1 MICVHLRPKIIIMLE
16 VIKPGLLTTVQD
28 QGRWGYQCYGVAVAG
43 AMDAF
48 ALASANLLVGN
59 PEGAAGL
66 EMTLLGPTLR
76 FHRETNFALA
86 GADLGPRL
94 NGEPISNWT
103 CHLAQPGAVLDFA
116 GRKSGLR
123 AYLAISGG
131 IDVPPIMDSRA
142 TYLLGG
148 FGGLEGRALK
158 PQDRLPI
165 LPPAVEPLNFTG
177 RVFPEDHRPPYRK
190 NPTLRAVPGPFAD
203 FFPKEAIQVFFSTE
217 YTITPQSD
225 RMGYRLQGEP
235 LRRQKPK
242 ELISCGLANGTVQVP
257 PDGQPIILLADR
269 QSIGG
274 YPIIATLI
282 LADLPLIAQ
291 CAPGDQLRFSPV
303 SIEEAREEYLRLW
316 GKVRNFS

>member
-1 MICVHLRPKIIIMLE
+1 MIE

-43 AMDAF
+43 AMDGF

-66 EMTLLGPTLR
+66 EITLLGPTLR

-116 GRKSGLR
+116 GRKSGIR

-131 IDVPPIMDSRA
+131 VDVPLIMDSRA
-142 TYLLGG
+142 TYLLGR
-148 FGGLEGRALK
+148 FGGLEGRALR

-165 LPPAVEPLNFTG
+165 LAPAAQLRNFTG

-225 RMGYRLQGEP
+225 RMGYRFQGEP

-303 SIEEAREEYLRLW
+303 SIDEAREEYLRLW
-316 GKVRNFS
+316 GNLKRNFTAESAETAERP

>member
-1 MICVHLRPKIIIMLE
+1 MIE

-28 QGRWGYQCYGVAVAG
+28 KGRWGYQCYGVAVAG

-48 ALASANLLVGN
+48 ALASANRLVGN

-76 FHRETNFALA
+76 LHRETIFALA

-116 GRKSGLR
+116 GRKSGIR
-123 AYLAISGG
+123 SYLAISGG

-142 TYLLGG
+142 TYLLGH
-148 FGGLEGRALK
+148 FGGLEGRALRAR
-158 PQDRLPI
+158 DRLPI
-165 LPPAVEPLNFTG
+165 LPPAAGSRNFPG
-177 RVFPEDHRPPYRK
+177 RIFPEDLHPPYRK
-190 NPTLRAVPGPFAD
+190 NPTLRVVPGPFAE
-203 FFPKEAIQVFFSTE
+203 FFSGEAIQILFSTE

-242 ELISCGLANGTVQVP
+242 ELISCGLANGTIQVP

-274 YPIIATLI
+274 YPIVATLI

-291 CAPGDQLRFSPV
+291 CAPGDKLRFSPV

-316 GKVRNFS
+316 GKLRNFETI

>member
-1 MICVHLRPKIIIMLE
+1 MIE

-28 QGRWGYQCYGVAVAG
+28 KGRWGYQCYGVAVAG
-43 AMDAF
+43 AMDPF
-48 ALASANLLVGN
+48 ALASANRLVGN

-76 FHRETNFALA
+76 LHRETIFALA

-94 NGEPISNWT
+94 NGEPIPNWT
-103 CHLAQPGAVLDFA
+103 CHYAQSGALLDFA
-116 GRKSGLR
+116 GRKSGIR

-131 IDVPPIMDSRA
+131 IDVPPIMGSRA
-142 TYLLGG
+142 TYLLGR
-148 FGGLEGRALK
+148 FGGLDGRALK
-158 PQDRLPI
+158 PRDRLSI
-165 LPPAVEPLNFTG
+165 LPPAVESRNFNG
-177 RVFPEDHRPPYRK
+177 RVFPEDLRPPYRK
-190 NPTLRAVPGPFAD
+190 NPTLRVVPGPFAD
-203 FFPKEAIQVFFSTE
+203 FFSREAIQVLFSTE

-242 ELISCGLANGTVQVP
+242 ELISCGLANGTIQVP

-274 YPIIATLI
+274 YPIVATLI

-291 CAPGDQLRFSPV
+291 CAPGDKLRFSPV

-316 GKVRNFS
+316 GKLRNFETI

>member
-1 MICVHLRPKIIIMLE
+1 MLE

-43 AMDAF
+43 AMDTF
-48 ALASANLLVGN
+48 ALAAANLLVGN

-66 EMTLLGPTLR
+66 EMTILGPTLR
-76 FHRETNFALA
+76 ILREANFAIA

-103 CHLAQPGAVLDFA
+103 CHFAQPGAVLDFA
-116 GRKSGLR
+116 GRKSGIR

-131 IDVPPIMDSRA
+131 VDVPRIMDSRA
-142 TYLLGG
+142 TYLLGR
-148 FGGLEGRALK
+148 FGGLAGRALK
-158 PQDRLPI
+158 LRDRLPI
-165 LPPAVEPLNFTG
+165 LLPAAEPRNFPG
-177 RVFPEDHRPPYRK
+177 RIFPEEYRPPYRK
-190 NPTLRAVPGPFAD
+190 NPTLRVVPGPFAD
-203 FFPKEAIQVFFSTE
+203 FFSREAIQVFFSTE

-225 RMGYRLQGEP
+225 RMGYRLQGKP
-235 LRRQKPK
+235 LRREKAK
-242 ELISCGLANGTVQVP
+242 ELISCGLANGTIQVP

-274 YPIIATLI
+274 YPILATLI

-291 CAPGDQLRFSPV
+291 CAPGDLLRFSPV
-303 SIEEAREEYLRLW
+303 SVDEAREAYIRLW
-316 GKVRNFS
+316 ASVKTFFAAEGAEKKWEF

>member
-1 MICVHLRPKIIIMLE
+1 MLE

-48 ALASANLLVGN
+48 ALVSANLLVGN

-66 EMTLLGPTLR
+66 EMTLLGPALR
-76 FHRETNFALA
+76 FHRETNFAIA

-94 NGEPISNWT
+94 NGEPISNWV
-103 CHLAQPGAVLDFA
+103 CHLAQPGAILDFA
-116 GRKSGLR
+116 GRKNGVR

-131 IDVPPIMDSRA
+131 IDVPRIMDSRA

-158 PQDRLPI
+158 PRDRLPT
-165 LPPAVEPLNFTG
+165 LSPAAGPRNFAG
-177 RVFPEDHRPPYRK
+177 RVFPEDYRPPYRK
-190 NPTLRAVPGPFAD
+190 NPTLRVVPGPFAD
-203 FFPKEAIQVFFSTE
+203 FFSGEAIQVFFSTE

-235 LRRQKPK
+235 LRRQTPK
-242 ELISCGLANGTVQVP
+242 ELISCGLANGTIQVP

-291 CAPGDQLRFSPV
+291 CAPGDRLRFSPV
-303 SIEEAREEYLRLW
+303 SIDEAREEYLN
-316 GKVRNFS
+316 VREKLNTAFSN